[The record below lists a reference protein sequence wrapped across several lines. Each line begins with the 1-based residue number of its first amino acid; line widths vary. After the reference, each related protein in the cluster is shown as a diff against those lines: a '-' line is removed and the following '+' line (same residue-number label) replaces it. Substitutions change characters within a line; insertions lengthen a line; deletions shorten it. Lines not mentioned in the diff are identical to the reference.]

1 MTLPEYI
8 KRTQKKY
15 SKSEKGRLVRER
27 YYEKNKEKIINRV
40 LNRYRE
46 KTNEKIRFE
55 FFEKFNKF
63 FD

>member
-15 SKSEKGRLVRER
+15 SQTEKGRLVRER

-46 KTNEKIRFE
+46 KINEKIRFQ
-55 FFEKFNKF
+55 FFEKFKNF